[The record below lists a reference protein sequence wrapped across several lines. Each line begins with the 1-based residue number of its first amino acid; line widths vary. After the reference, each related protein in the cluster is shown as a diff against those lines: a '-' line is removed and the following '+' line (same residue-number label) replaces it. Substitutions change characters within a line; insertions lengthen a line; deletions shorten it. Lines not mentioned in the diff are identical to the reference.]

1 MSYDSDALRQ
11 LYVAIEPTI
20 RNTVDF
26 GRMYWMQL
34 FGLSLLLLP
43 FANYWSIVV
52 LNWLRINSSKDGR
65 HPPVIPYYFPLI
77 GSLLSIARDPF
88 GFLQRHK

>member
-1 MSYDSDALRQ
+1 MPYDSDALGH
-11 LYVAIEPTI
+11 LYVAMGPTI
-20 RNTVDF
+20 SNTVDF
-26 GRMYWMQL
+26 VKMYWMQL
-34 FGLSLLLLP
+34 LGLSLLLMP
-43 FANYWSIVV
+43 IANYWSIVV

-65 HPPVIPYYFPLI
+65 DPPVIPYYFPLV